1 MPTTNLQAVLLFVLI
16 FAAPALFAN
25 DPTQE
30 QPDAHIDPAVIENL
44 LTPDHSLLDIIDTDM
59 AAGCCKVCRK
69 GKACGDSCISRKYS
83 CTRGKGCACDG

>member
-1 MPTTNLQAVLLFVLI
+1 MPTVSLKAILLFVLL
-16 FAAPALFAN
+16 FAAPVLFAN
-25 DPTQE
+25 DQSQE
-30 QPDAHIDPAVIENL
+30 EPDTHIDPAVIENL
-44 LTPDHSLLDIIDTDM
+44 LTPDHSLLDSIDTDI

>member
-1 MPTTNLQAVLLFVLI
+1 MPTVSLKAILLFALV
-16 FAAPALFAN
+16 FAAPAIFAN
-25 DPTQE
+25 EQAQE
-30 QPDAHIDPAVIENL
+30 PPDVQVDPAVIENL
-44 LTPDHSLLDIIDTDM
+44 LTPNHSLLDIIDTDM